1 MKTIVITPSAS
12 PQGSSSPSSADIS
25 SSGTKHG
32 LSAGAAAGVAIA
44 VVVIVLALA
53 GGIAWFMIK
62 RRRKAAADL
71 GGPSSPSH
79 RGSSSGIMA
88 APGVP
93 EVAETRYYMGSPNND
108 NNPPPGPERRRSTL
122 MPVDPRLDPFSKGIY
137 NRTENRSHES
147 INTLE
152 DNQDYSRRIQEPPRV
167 LRAINPD
174 PDYD

>member
-1 MKTIVITPSAS
+1 VI
-12 PQGSSSPSSADIS
+12 
-25 SSGTKHG
+25 
-32 LSAGAAAGVAIA
+32 LLAIG
-44 VVVIVLALA
+44 
-53 GGIAWFMIK
+53 GGIAWLIVK
-62 RRRKAAADL
+62 RRRKAAEEL
-71 GGPSSPSH
+71 GGPGSH

-88 APGVP
+88 APGVT
-93 EVAETRYYMGSPNND
+93 EVAETRYYMGSSNNRNRD
-108 NNPPPGPERRRSTL
+108 NKTPPGPERRRSTL

-147 INTLE
+147 VNTLE